1 MAQNQ
6 LGSESKGQLDL
17 VGHLGVSFGQ
27 PDGIARPPATESA
40 CSELELELSLEQ
52 INSSMWALYMTSLNN
67 FSRTGVR
74 WMVLGALNG
83 REARVLLFG
92 I

>member
-6 LGSESKGQLDL
+6 LGSESKGQPDL

-27 PDGIARPPATESA
+27 PDGIARLPATESA

-52 INSSMWALYMTSLNN
+52 INSSKWALYMTS
-67 FSRTGVR
+67 
-74 WMVLGALNG
+74 
-83 REARVLLFG
+83 
-92 I
+92 